1 MELTGGIDSS
11 AAIWRYLDVT
21 ERDPPSEEVLA
32 MILELIICVPNEI
45 WVIFSLAGQP
55 GHLTPPH
62 HPLLTEMWR
71 LFWASALTV

>member
-11 AAIWRYLDVT
+11 AAIWRYLAVT

-45 WVIFSLAGQP
+45 WVIFSLAG
-55 GHLTPPH
+55 
-62 HPLLTEMWR
+62 
-71 LFWASALTV
+71 